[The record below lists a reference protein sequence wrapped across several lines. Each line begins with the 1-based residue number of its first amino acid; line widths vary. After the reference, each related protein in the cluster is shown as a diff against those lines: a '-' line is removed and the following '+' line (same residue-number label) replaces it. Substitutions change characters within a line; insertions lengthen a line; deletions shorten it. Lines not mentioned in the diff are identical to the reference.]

1 MSLFFLILAGFLEIG
16 FAVAFSRL
24 KHLTGIDLLSGV
36 LVVGIFMALS
46 LVLLFQA
53 TKEIPIGTAYAV
65 WTGIGAGGTVLAGM
79 IFLND
84 PVNFWRIFFLM
95 LLIIAIGG
103 VKAVS

>member
-1 MSLFFLILAGFLEIG
+1 MSWFLLIVAGFLEVG
-16 FAVAFSRL
+16 FAVGFARL
-24 KHLTGIDLLSGV
+24 KHLTGIGLLSGV
-36 LVVGIFMALS
+36 FIVGAFMAMS
-46 LVLLFQA
+46 LFLLFQA

-65 WTGIGAGGTVLAGM
+65 WTGIGAGGTLLTGM

-84 PVNFWRIFFLM
+84 PVNFWRIFFIV